1 MDAILQNTWEMMR
14 AKIVHEDSWIQ
25 QRVSWLLAAA
35 ALFVAAYAALV
46 AVDPNVS
53 IPQTVLR
60 GYLLLILPFAAFIL
74 TLLVFVG
81 VIGSAL
87 AMRAT
92 LREWENLPISQ
103 VERSLMPSLHSRG
116 LALSL
121 GRVASWGICIMLLL
135 AWGVLFGLAVVLV

>member
-1 MDAILQNTWEMMR
+1 VTLGLCTGADIIKGQTHVNPW
-14 AKIVHEDSWIQ
+14 W
-25 QRVSWLLAAA
+25 A
-35 ALFVAAYAALV
+35 AL
-46 AVDPNVS
+46 AVWGVVNAVNVLQS
-53 IPQTVLR
+53 A
-60 GYLLLILPFAAFIL
+60 GFL
-74 TLLVFVG
+74 TLLVFLG

-103 VERSLMPSLHSRG
+103 AERSLMPSLHSRG

-135 AWGVLFGLAVVLV
+135 AWGVLFGPAVVLV